1 MKYPDFFAIFESNVF
16 DSKTIDMAN
25 KTIPN
30 SPNLTQESLL
40 KTLVENRTIYNLE
53 NCELNLFETYEKSEL
68 VPLKFSDLVVTSMLK
83 GKKVMHL
90 FDRDGFD
97 YLPGES
103 VIIPSNVE
111 MKIDFPEAS
120 FENPTQCLAL
130 AIDNKKILDTLHF
143 LNDKYPKAG
152 QNNFWQLDES
162 NFYFE
167 NNEDMSNVITKLIS
181 ICQSTSVF
189 KDTLADLSLQELL
202 VKIVQSQTLKSIS
215 EGKSTSS
222 NPILVNIIEV
232 IKDNITKKIELGTIA
247 KNAGLSTSS
256 LYRLFKTEMGISPIE
271 FIILEKIKLAKSYL
285 TDKNIYIKNV
295 SYEAGFEDSNY
306 FIRLFKHYEG
316 ITPKQYQQL
325 LHKKNT

>member
-1 MKYPDFFAIFESNVF
+1 
-16 DSKTIDMAN
+16 MAN

-130 AIDNKKILDTLHF
+130 AIDNKKILDTLNF

-167 NNEDMSNVITKLIS
+167 NNEDISNVITKLIS
-181 ICQSTSVF
+181 ICQSTNVF

-215 EGKSTSS
+215 EGKATSS

>member
-1 MKYPDFFAIFESNVF
+1 
-16 DSKTIDMAN
+16 MAN

-130 AIDNKKILDTLHF
+130 AIDNKKILDTLNF

-167 NNEDMSNVITKLIS
+167 NNEDISNVITKLIS

-215 EGKSTSS
+215 EGKATSS
-222 NPILVNIIEV
+222 NPILVSIIEV
-232 IKDNITKKIELGTIA
+232 IKNNITKKIELGTIA

-256 LYRLFKTEMGISPIE
+256 LYRLFKTEMGISPLE

-285 TDKNIYIKNV
+285 SDKTIYIKNV

-325 LHKKNT
+325 LHKKRT

>member
-1 MKYPDFFAIFESNVF
+1 
-16 DSKTIDMAN
+16 MAN

-202 VKIVQSQTLKSIS
+202 VKIVQSQTLKSIN

>member
-1 MKYPDFFAIFESNVF
+1 
-16 DSKTIDMAN
+16 MAN

-130 AIDNKKILDTLHF
+130 AIDNKKILDTLNF

-222 NPILVNIIEV
+222 NPILVRIIEV

>member
-1 MKYPDFFAIFESNVF
+1 
-16 DSKTIDMAN
+16 MAN